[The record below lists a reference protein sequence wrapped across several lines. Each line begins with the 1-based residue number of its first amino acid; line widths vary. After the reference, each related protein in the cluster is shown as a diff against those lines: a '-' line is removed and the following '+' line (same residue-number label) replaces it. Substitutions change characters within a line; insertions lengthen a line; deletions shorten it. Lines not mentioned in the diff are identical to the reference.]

1 MTKQRALIL
10 QVIRESGQHLTA
22 EEIYQAA
29 KKQMPNIAQ
38 ATVYNNLLHLAAAGE
53 IRRISI
59 QGEKDRYDKTDV
71 PHIHAICEGC
81 GKIWD
86 HPSEGLLQKLEQEM
100 GVPIHY
106 YELAVHCKCKDCAS
120 NVSN

>member
-10 QVIRESGQHLTA
+10 QLIRESGQHPTA
-22 EEIYQAA
+22 EEIF
-29 KKQMPNIAQ
+29 QMAQERMPGIAQ
-38 ATVYNNLLHLAAAGE
+38 ATVYNNLLHLAAAGF

-71 PHIHAICEGC
+71 PHIHMICEDC

-86 HPSEGLLQKLEQEM
+86 HPSEGLLEKMEQAM
-100 GVPIHY
+100 GVPIRY
-106 YELAVHCKCKDCAS
+106 YELAVHCKCRECAAQE
-120 NVSN
+120 

>member
-10 QVIRESGQHLTA
+10 QLIRESSGHLTA

-29 KKQMPNIAQ
+29 QEKMPGIAL
-38 ATVYNNLLHLAAAGE
+38 ATVYNNLLSLASSGM

-59 QGEKDRYDKTDV
+59 QGERDRYDKTDV
-71 PHIHAICEGC
+71 PHVHMICKEC

-86 HPSEGLLQKLEQEM
+86 YPSEGLLEKMEQAM
-100 GVPIHY
+100 GVSIDY
-106 YELAVHCKCKDCAS
+106 YELAVHCRCADCFAQ
-120 NVSN
+120 